1 MYMPS
6 LIEIN
11 DSGDD
16 QVMLCCLILNLQER
30 RYVLIVWSIMLL

>member
-1 MYMPS
+1 VYMPS

-16 QVMLCCLILNLQER
+16 QVVLCCSILKTSLDSSFTVF
-30 RYVLIVWSIMLL
+30 VLLF